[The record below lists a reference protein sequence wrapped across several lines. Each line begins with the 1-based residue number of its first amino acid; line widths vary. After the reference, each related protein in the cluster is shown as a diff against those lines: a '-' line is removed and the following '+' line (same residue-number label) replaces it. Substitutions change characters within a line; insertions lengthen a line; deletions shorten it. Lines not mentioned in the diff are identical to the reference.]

1 MVSMKMEFLI
11 GADISSLQ
19 AMEDQGAK
27 YYDLD
32 GVQKDAIEILKAHGV
47 NAIRL
52 RIWNQPE
59 KSFDRGDYCDLK
71 GTLFM
76 AKRVKAAGLK
86 LLLDFHYSDFWADW
100 KKQTVPAQWNGQGKD
115 GIAASVYAYTKQVL
129 GALKDADAYPD
140 MVQIGNEIGCGLL
153 WDHGKLEN
161 PENIALFLSQGIR
174 AVREMDGDLHKTEV
188 MIHLECGGDAPR
200 TQNFFEMLKEN
211 NVTDYDVIGLSYYP
225 YWAGSYE
232 KLKENMRNTALRF
245 GKRVVVVETAFP
257 YTDESND
264 DMPNVVT
271 SKDTLGTTGLEASV
285 ANQQRVME
293 EIIRLVKEEEN
304 GYGVFYWEP
313 VWYCVKGVGAEK
325 GSGNEWENQAMFD
338 KNGRAL
344 ESLRAFE
351 P

>member
-1 MVSMKMEFLI
+1 MDFLM

-32 GVQKDAIEILKAHGV
+32 GTHKDAIGILQAHGV
-47 NAIRL
+47 NAVRL
-52 RIWNQPE
+52 RIWNRPE

-71 GTLFM
+71 GTLAM
-76 AKRVKAAGLK
+76 AKRVKEAGLH

-100 KKQTVPAQWNGQGKD
+100 KKQTIPAQWSGQGKEEL
-115 GIAASVYAYTKQVL
+115 AESVYAYTGQVL
-129 GALKDADAYPD
+129 RAMEADGAYPD

-153 WDHGKLEN
+153 WDYGTLEH
-161 PENIALFLSQGIR
+161 PENIALFLNQGIK
-174 AVREMDGDLHKTEV
+174 AVRETDGNVHKTEV

-200 TQNFFEMLKEN
+200 TERFFETLEQNGM
-211 NVTDYDVIGLSYYP
+211 TDYDVIGLSYYP
-225 YWAGSYE
+225 YWAGGYE
-232 KLKENMRNTALRF
+232 KLRENMRNLKERF
-245 GKRVVVVETAFP
+245 GRRVVVVETAFP

-271 SKDTLGTTGLEASV
+271 SEITRKATGLEASV
-285 ANQQRVME
+285 ANQRKVTE
-293 EIIRLVKEEEN
+293 EIIRLVKKEEN
-304 GYGVFYWEP
+304 GYGVYYWEP
-313 VWYCVKGVGAEK
+313 VWYCLKGVGMEK

-344 ESLRAFE
+344 ESLKAFE
-351 P
+351 L

>member
-1 MVSMKMEFLI
+1 MSFWM

-32 GVQKDAIEILKAHGV
+32 GKEKGAIEILKAHGV

-59 KSFDRGDYCDLK
+59 KSFDRGDYCDLN
-71 GTLFM
+71 GTLTM

-100 KKQTVPAQWNGQGKD
+100 NKQTIPKQWSGQGKD
-115 GIAASVYAYTKQVL
+115 EIAGSVYTYTKEVL
-129 GALKDADAYPD
+129 QAMEAAGAYPD

-153 WDHGKLEN
+153 WDFGTLEH
-161 PENIALFLSQGIR
+161 PENIALFLNQGIK
-174 AVREMDGDLHKTEV
+174 AVRETDGDVHKTEV

-200 TQNFFEMLKEN
+200 TECFFQDLEKN
-211 NVTDYDVIGLSYYP
+211 GTTDYDVIGLSYYP
-225 YWAGSYE
+225 YWAGGYE
-232 KLKENMRNTALRF
+232 KLRENIRNLKERF
-245 GKRVVVVETAFP
+245 HRRVIIVETAFP

-271 SKDTLGTTGLEASV
+271 GELTLKTTGLEPSV
-285 ANQQRVME
+285 TNQRMVTE

-304 GYGVFYWEP
+304 GCGVFYWEP
-313 VWYCVKGVGAEK
+313 VWYCVKGVGMEK

-338 KNGRAL
+338 LNGRAL

-351 P
+351 L